1 MSKKSVLA
9 ALFLIFIGI
18 IFGVILV
25 SNFTSGIMPGFASD
39 PGVTL
44 GGVNQIKNP
53 NYKELSK
60 AFIDVSK
67 AVSPT
72 VVSISVMKGS
82 TSSSDKQDLRDFFYF
97 FSPKTPTEE
106 VPHYEGGSGFVIS
119 PEGYIMTNNHVV
131 ENANE
136 NKIEVTFNDG
146 RKAKAKVIGTDPTTD
161 LAVIK
166 VEMKD
171 ISVSSLGNSDEVEIG
186 EMVLAI
192 GNPLGLQGTV
202 TSGIVSATGRA
213 VGIINRGDVGSL
225 GIENF
230 IQTDAAINP
239 GNSGGP
245 LVNLSGEVI
254 GINTAIQSQNGYNA
268 GYGFAI
274 PINLAKV
281 VAEDLIKVGKVRR
294 GYLGVLIRSFDETMA
309 KALGLEKPEGALIE
323 TVEEDGAAMAAGIK
337 EGDVIL
343 GVDGKDIR
351 SSNELQSLIARK
363 HPGDEVKLKIYRDR
377 KTMEKTVTL
386 RSKDT
391 EKMLASNKN
400 AGKDDE
406 SEENQATSTTA
417 DFKNL
422 GMKVRALT
430 SEEKKEFGVENG
442 VLIAAV
448 ERFREASENGL
459 QANDIILEADRQSI
473 SGPKDLQRVLDKFKP
488 GDAVLLR
495 VKRAQDINFFALQI
509 PKE

>member
-9 ALFLIFIGI
+9 ALFLIFIGV

-25 SNFTSGIMPGFASD
+25 SNFTTGITPGYAGD
-39 PGVTL
+39 PNVTL

-53 NYKELSK
+53 DYKALSK

-72 VVSISVMKGS
+72 VVSISVMKSS
-82 TSSSDKQDLRDFFYF
+82 TSKSDQQDLRDFFHF
-97 FSPKTPTEE
+97 FNPQTPTEE
-106 VPHYEGGSGFVIS
+106 VPRYEGGSGFVIS
-119 PEGYIMTNNHVV
+119 PDGYIMTNNHVV
-131 ENANE
+131 ENADE
-136 NKIEVTFNDG
+136 KKIEVTFNDG
-146 RKAKAKVIGTDPTTD
+146 RKAKAKIIGTDPTTD

-166 VEMKD
+166 VDRKD
-171 ISVSSLGNSDEVEIG
+171 LSTSPLGNSDDVEIG

-213 VGIINRGDVGSL
+213 VGIINRGEVGSL

-254 GINTAIQSQNGYNA
+254 GINTAIQSMNGYNA

-323 TVEEDGAAMAAGIK
+323 KVEDDGAAVSAGLR

-343 GVDGKDIR
+343 AVDGKDIR

-363 HPGDEVKLKIYRDR
+363 HPGDEVKLKIYRDK
-377 KTMEKTVTL
+377 KTIEKTVTL

-391 EKMLASNKN
+391 DKMLASNKS
-400 AGKDDE
+400 ADKKDDD
-406 SEENQATSTTA
+406 SEQQQTSSTA
-417 DFKNL
+417 EFKNL
-422 GMKVRALT
+422 GMKVRAL
-430 SEEKKEFGVENG
+430 SPQEKKDFEVENG
-442 VLIAAV
+442 VLVTAV

-459 QANDIILEADRQSI
+459 QANDIIIEADRQNI
-473 SGPKDLQRVLDKFKP
+473 AGPKDLQNILEKFKP

-495 VKRAQDINFFALQI
+495 VKRNQDINFFALQI